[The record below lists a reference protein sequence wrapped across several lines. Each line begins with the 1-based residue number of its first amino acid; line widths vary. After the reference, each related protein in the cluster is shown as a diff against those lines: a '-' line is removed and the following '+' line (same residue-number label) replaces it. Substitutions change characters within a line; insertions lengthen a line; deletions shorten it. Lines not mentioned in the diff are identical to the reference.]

1 MITQEL
7 YSLIVGLVTLTF
19 AIIFLLSAKKSREYS
34 ASEAFYA
41 VGGFCLLSVS
51 VIIFS
56 VLIVHIGC
64 HLPSVFPDKKVE
76 QKK

>member
-51 VIIFS
+51 VIILS
-56 VLIVHIGC
+56 V
-64 HLPSVFPDKKVE
+64 
-76 QKK
+76 